1 MITNLVANASLNAKI
16 NKVKGEIPTISNIA
30 STNTLVSVENMIPN
44 VSNLV
49 KENWLQYKNYLNT
62 GGNCWSSS

>member
-49 KENWLQYKNYLNT
+49 KEN
-62 GGNCWSSS
+62 

>member
-16 NKVKGEIPTISNIA
+16 NKVKGEIPTTSNIA
-30 STNTLVSVENMIPN
+30 STNTLLSVENMIPN

-49 KENWLQYKNYLNT
+49 KEN
-62 GGNCWSSS
+62 

>member
-16 NKVKGEIPTISNIA
+16 NKVKGEIPTISNIV
-30 STNTLVSVENMIPN
+30 STNTLLSVENMIPN

-49 KENWLQYKNYLNT
+49 KEN
-62 GGNCWSSS
+62 

>member
-30 STNTLVSVENMIPN
+30 SSNTLVSVENIPN
-44 VSNLV
+44 VSDLV
-49 KENWLQYKNYLNT
+49 KENWLQDKNYLNT
-62 GGNCWSSS
+62 RGNCWSSS